1 MDHVMTPVVM
11 NSFYFCDADGHTDYV
26 QSKEF
31 HPVDERTPYL
41 GDFLFKNLKATNCH
55 AAASYMY
62 GLPEQKIHH
71 FIFENASFSFAEYPT
86 AGVPAMMD
94 GVEEQT
100 NTGIFAKN
108 IETFECRNVTV
119 TGQKGEEIISD
130 GIDSFVK

>member
-1 MDHVMTPVVM
+1 
-11 NSFYFCDADGHTDYV
+11 
-26 QSKEF
+26 
-31 HPVDERTPYL
+31 
-41 GDFLFKNLKATNCH
+41 
-55 AAASYMY
+55 
-62 GLPEQKIHH
+62 
-71 FIFENASFSFAEYPT
+71 
-86 AGVPAMMD
+86 MMD